1 MQHGRA
7 FFLSPQGKLIR
18 VETSH
23 IGEVLRHPEEF
34 GLTLEEIERAYQKHG
49 EKIGMEGKARE
60 EILSRIVAK
69 GWIRIREYPDSHWSF
84 TLRRLTSQEK
94 GYLQDFAQQV
104 LSRKGAFAD
113 AGERRP
119 DPHLAVTVSTPSWDL
134 LSMTDLAAL
143 ASEGIPLG
151 ARNRG
156 ADARGSDAAP
166 FVFARAPHEGK

>member
-1 MQHGRA
+1 MHGRA

-18 VETSH
+18 VGTSH
-23 IGEVLRHPEEF
+23 IAEVIRHPEEF
-34 GLTLEEIERAYQKHG
+34 GLSLEEIEQAYQKHG
-49 EKIGMEGKARE
+49 EKLGMEGRARG
-60 EILSRIVAK
+60 EILSRIIAK

-94 GYLQDFAQQV
+94 RYLQDFAQQV

-113 AGERRP
+113 AGERRS

-143 ASEGIPLG
+143 GSEGIPLG
-151 ARNRG
+151 ATKPRG
-156 ADARGSDAAP
+156 
-166 FVFARAPHEGK
+166 